1 MKDSSTVR
9 MTDGSLWRNIF
20 IFSIPLMCSNLL
32 QVLFNM
38 SDIAVVGQFA
48 GKEALGAVGSCATA
62 VSLFTGLMI
71 GMGGGINAIAARYE
85 GAGDRLR
92 IGKTVHSSLLI
103 SLIFGF
109 SIMALGLLLIDK
121 LLIMLNTKD
130 ELLADAI
137 LYMRVYLL
145 GTPALAVYNFGSGIL
160 SAAGDSKRPLYYLFA
175 AGIVNIVLNLF
186 FVIVCNLSVL
196 GVALASA
203 ISQYLSALLILRRLF
218 TCGTE
223 YALSLR
229 EMRIDGVITKTV
241 LMLGLPTALQN
252 AIFAVANLFIQ
263 AAVNSFDTLMVEG
276 NSAAANADALI
287 YDMMAAFYVACTT
300 FMGQNLGAGKKDRV
314 MKSYKISVVY
324 SFLIAF
330 VSGVLLFFCG
340 RPFLMLFSRDADVID
355 AGMKRLTIMAFS
367 YCVSAFMDCTIAA
380 SRGLGKTVVPTIIVI
395 SGSCIFRIVWVY
407 TIFAYFHTIPS
418 LYLLYVC
425 SWTLT
430 AIFEVLYFR
439 HAFKKQFASGPRPA

>member
-1 MKDSSTVR
+1 MKDSSTVK

-62 VSLFTGLMI
+62 VSLFTGLLI

-109 SIMALGLLLIDK
+109 SIMTLGLLLIDK

-160 SAAGDSKRPLYYLFA
+160 SAAGDSKRPLYYLFT

-186 FVIVCNLSVL
+186 FVIVCNLSVM

-203 ISQYLSALLILRRLF
+203 ISQYLSAVLILRRLF

-223 YALSLR
+223 YALSMR

-300 FMGQNLGAGKKDRV
+300 FMGQNLGAGKKERV
-314 MKSYKISVVY
+314 LKSYKISVAY

-330 VSGVLLFFCG
+330 VSGVLPFFCG
-340 RPFLMLFSRDADVID
+340 RPFLMLFS
-355 AGMKRLTIMAFS
+355 RLTIMAFS

-380 SRGLGKTVVPTIIVI
+380 SRGLGKTVVPTIIVV

-430 AIFEVLYFR
+430 AIFEILYFR
-439 HAFKKQFASGPRPA
+439 HALKKQFASEPQPA